1 MRSGSKRN
9 LALAGL
15 LPGVLLA
22 CLTVPAV
29 AQAAGTSHQASG
41 FAHPYDAKREIKFD
55 GTVKQVVTKHAPGS
69 PAGMHLIVTA
79 STGTVDVHVGPL
91 MPKDVLQALHPGLP
105 IQIAG
110 AVETMNGKSFLLAR
124 QLTFDGRTVTV
135 RSRTGFLVG
144 TPSARMVALR
154 AQKPTPHVSGGAQ

>member
-22 CLTVPAV
+22 CWTVPAV
-29 AQAAGTSHQASG
+29 AQAAGTSHPASG
-41 FAHPYDAKREIKFD
+41 FAHAYDAKREIKFD
-55 GTVKQVVTKHAPGS
+55 GTVEKVVTKHAPGS

-79 STGTVDVHVGPL
+79 STGTVDVHVGSML
-91 MPKDVLQALHPGLP
+91 PKDVLQALHPGLP

-110 AVETMNGKSFLLAR
+110 AVEMIGGKQFLLAR
-124 QLTFDGRTVTV
+124 QLTFGGRAITV
-135 RSRTGFLVG
+135 RSHTGFLVG
-144 TPSARMVALR
+144 TPSPRMAALR